1 MAETTTIARPYAE
14 ALFRLADQGGRLKDW
29 SATLEAM
36 SRVAAD
42 AQMRECIANPRLSA
56 AALAEL
62 FVSLCEGLDAQARSL
77 VRVLVENRR
86 LALLPEIRG
95 QFEALKNERE
105 GVLKAQVFS
114 AFPLDEA
121 QKAAL
126 VSDLERKFG
135 QKVEAT
141 VALDPEL
148 IGGVK
153 VAVGDEV
160 IDASVRA
167 KLAAMAAALKA

>member
-1 MAETTTIARPYAE
+1 MNIAH
-14 ALFRLADQGGRLKDW
+14 
-29 SATLEAM
+29 
-36 SRVAAD
+36 
-42 AQMRECIANPRLSA
+42 I
-56 AALAEL
+56 
-62 FVSLCEGLDAQARSL
+62 GL
-77 VRVLVENRR
+77 
-86 LALLPEIRG
+86 
-95 QFEALKNERE
+95 
-105 GVLKAQVFS
+105 
-114 AFPLDEA
+114 
-121 QKAAL
+121 L